1 MIYLNQQESFTEDEA
16 IQLLRKGR
24 YISNNYDSIDQNTY
38 IKKAI
43 KSCRGLPLAIRVISG
58 LDLQTNNDWENVI
71 QRIIN
76 KDFRAQELP
85 FDYDFNIFDAFDFSV
100 NQLKQDDRKLF
111 RSLGVFKAE
120 NIPVESIISLSELW
134 DISKDDVTSILEML
148 HRRSLLNFV
157 NDDK

>member
-1 MIYLNQQESFTEDEA
+1 M
-16 IQLLRKGR
+16 LRKGPF
-24 YISNNYDSIDQNTY
+24 ISTNDDFIDQNT
-38 IKKAI
+38 INEVI

-85 FDYDFNIFDAFDFSV
+85 FDYDFNIFGAFDFSV

-120 NIPVESIISLSELW
+120 NIPVESIISLWELW
-134 DISKDDVTSILEML
+134 DNSEYDVNSILEML
-148 HRRSLLNFV
+148 HQRSLLNFV
-157 NDDK
+157 DK

>member
-58 LDLQTNNDWENVI
+58 LDLQTNNDWQNVI
-71 QRIIN
+71 LKIIN
-76 KDFRAQELP
+76 KDSRAQELLP
-85 FDYDFNIFDAFDFSV
+85 DYEFNVFGAFDISV
-100 NQLKQDDRKLF
+100 NQLKQDDQKLF

-120 NIPVESIISLSELW
+120 NIPIESIISLWGLW
-134 DISKDDVTSILEML
+134 DISKDNVTCILEML
-148 HRRSLLNFV
+148 HRRSLLNIV
-157 NDDK
+157 DVDR

>member
-1 MIYLNQQESFTEDEA
+1 MNEV
-16 IQLLRKGR
+16 
-24 YISNNYDSIDQNTY
+24 
-38 IKKAI
+38 I

-76 KDFRAQELP
+76 KDCIAQELL
-85 FDYDFNIFDAFDFSV
+85 FDYNFNIFSAFDYSV
-100 NQLKQDDRKLF
+100 NQLEEDDRKLF

-120 NIPVESIISLSELW
+120 NIPVESIISLWQLW
-134 DISKDDVTSILEML
+134 DISKHDVTCILEML

-157 NDDK
+157 DDDK

>member
-1 MIYLNQQESFTEDEA
+1 MNEV
-16 IQLLRKGR
+16 
-24 YISNNYDSIDQNTY
+24 
-38 IKKAI
+38 I
-43 KSCRGLPLAIRVISG
+43 KSCSGLPLAIRVISG

-85 FDYDFNIFDAFDFSV
+85 FDYDFNIFSAFDYSV
-100 NQLKQDDRKLF
+100 NQLEEDNRKLF

-120 NIPVESIISLSELW
+120 NIPVESIISLWELW
-134 DISKDDVTSILEML
+134 DISKDDVTCILEML

-157 NDDK
+157 DDDK